1 MAATAFSLFC
11 KWTRNTGASDVLID
25 PSNPD
30 VVYATL
36 WEAREGPWENGS
48 WNGSNGGIYK
58 STDGGQNFE
67 KLAGGLP
74 KEIIQA
80 HVAIAESNPKRLIAS
95 VASKPASVALYR
107 SDDAGASWAQI
118 TTDPRPAG
126 RIGGGDLSVP
136 RFKSPGSGHDTS

>member
-1 MAATAFSLFC
+1 MAATAFSPVLQVDE
-11 KWTRNTGASDVLID
+11 NTGASDVLID

-30 VVYATL
+30 VVYCHTL
-36 WEAREGPWENGS
+36 GSARRTVGKRFVEWPS
-48 WNGSNGGIYK
+48 TAGIYK

-95 VASKPASVALYR
+95 SGVQASQRSALSFRRCRRKLAANHHGPASCGQNR
-107 SDDAGASWAQI
+107 
-118 TTDPRPAG
+118 G
-126 RIGGGDLSVP
+126 R
-136 RFKSPGSGHDTS
+136 